1 MEIGAWIGIIVAGVG
16 AISAICV
23 AFINSYTNY
32 LIKRLE
38 LKDKQQKETIL
49 QNNQK
54 ALVHD
59 IKSTDV
65 LKTMLEDIQKEVNC
79 DRVNVWMFH
88 NGGYYYTGESI
99 QRMTM
104 IAESNNDN
112 LSPIKHK
119 FTGIPVRLFARNL
132 AALVDSNNVY
142 VHERN
147 ELAYNDALSVINQE
161 YKIVSSALFKIKSS
175 DEKDWVGILAFGWV
189 KHTELT
195 DDQVKYTIEKTKLIS
210 QILTPD
216 YLSN

>member
-38 LKDKQQKETIL
+38 LKDKQQKETVL

-104 IAESNNDN
+104 IAETNHES
-112 LSPIKHK
+112 LEPIKHK
-119 FTGIPVRLFARNL
+119 FLGIPVRLFARNL
-132 AALVDSNNVY
+132 QKLIANNY
-142 VHERN
+142 THERN
-147 ELAYNDALSVINQE
+147 ELAYNDALSAINQE
-161 YKIVSSALFKIKSS
+161 YKIISSALFKIKSS
-175 DEKDWVGILAFGWV
+175 DEKDWVGILAFGWI